1 MMKKILII
9 GGAGYVGT
17 ELTKLLLNENYE
29 VTIYDLFIYGDNFIN
44 QKKFKKN
51 CRRYKKFKKIKRNC

>member
-29 VTIYDLFIYGDNFIN
+29 VTIYDLFIYGRQF
-44 QKKFKKN
+44 
-51 CRRYKKFKKIKRNC
+51 YKSKSI

>member
-1 MMKKILII
+1 MKKILII

-44 QKKFKKN
+44 W
-51 CRRYKKFKKIKRNC
+51 